1 VLRDG
6 DCTAQE
12 GHYSNIHIHI
22 VSKPILRPHTIC
34 QAPQLFEL
42 VPNTDAEWKLVATRP
57 YLRHALSM
65 THPTANPI
73 GAERKS
79 SGFGGKEEVEEYA
92 YEYGCGWPYTQPT
105 EEDGD

>member
-1 VLRDG
+1 
-6 DCTAQE
+6 
-12 GHYSNIHIHI
+12 
-22 VSKPILRPHTIC
+22 
-34 QAPQLFEL
+34 
-42 VPNTDAEWKLVATRP
+42 
-57 YLRHALSM
+57 M